1 MQMHGNSYQFNA
13 AMDLEVD
20 SLSNRRCK
28 LHSRPWAAQRKMC

>member
-1 MQMHGNSYQFNA
+1 MHGNSYQLLGA